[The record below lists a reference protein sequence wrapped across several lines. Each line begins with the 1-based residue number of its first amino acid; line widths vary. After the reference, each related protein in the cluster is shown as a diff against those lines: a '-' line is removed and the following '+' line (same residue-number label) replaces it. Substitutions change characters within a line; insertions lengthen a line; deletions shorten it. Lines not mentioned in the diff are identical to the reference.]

1 MNPLRIE
8 ANSLNKI
15 IINHRITEKC
25 NYKCPYCYFTDRNP
39 INLESDYDKIKT
51 VFRNLEYVFEYYRNE
66 GLKIDY
72 FLTGGEPSLYPISV
86 YEPLFKAIEAGKI
99 NKLTLS
105 TNFSADPDWFIEFSK
120 RCRDKTKFEIKAAF
134 HPSDDTFEDYYERI
148 AKVKDA
154 PNSFVAHFTF
164 DDSNFIGL
172 DKLEKIKNLGVVLDV
187 VLIHK
192 KNKGSDYGKINVTNQ
207 DLLSLTTKSVN
218 AEKKN
223 YTIFYDDKSS
233 EQVTK
238 NYVKKMDF
246 STNCPQCYHTNITIM
261 LNKIGVNCEYMR
273 AMEKIDPNQWF
284 DLGNENCSKAEL
296 YDYLTNDCVLKC
308 DKHNCALGNNCAP
321 RLLVFEKRG
330 IWQKLKELFNKG
342 KII

>member
-8 ANSLNKI
+8 SNSLNKI
-15 IINHRITEKC
+15 IINHRVTEKC

-51 VFRNLEYVFEYYRNE
+51 VFRNLEYVFEYYKNE

-105 TNFSADPDWFIEFSK
+105 TNFSADPEWFIEFSK

-134 HPSDDTFEDYYERI
+134 HPSDDTFEDYYARI

-172 DKLEKIKNLGVVLDV
+172 EKLEKIKALGVVLDV

-192 KNKGSDYGKINVTNQ
+192 KNKGSDYGKINVTNK
-207 DLLSLTTKSVN
+207 DLLSLTTKSAN

-246 STNCPQCYHTNITIM
+246 STNCPKCYHTNITIM

-321 RLLVFEKRG
+321 RLLVFEKTNPWRKFK
-330 IWQKLKELFNKG
+330 KLFFKEK
-342 KII
+342 

>member
-1 MNPLRIE
+1 M
-8 ANSLNKI
+8 
-15 IINHRITEKC
+15 
-25 NYKCPYCYFTDRNP
+25 
-39 INLESDYDKIKT
+39 
-51 VFRNLEYVFEYYRNE
+51 
-66 GLKIDY
+66 
-72 FLTGGEPSLYPISV
+72 
-86 YEPLFKAIEAGKI
+86 
-99 NKLTLS
+99 
-105 TNFSADPDWFIEFSK
+105 
-120 RCRDKTKFEIKAAF
+120 
-134 HPSDDTFEDYYERI
+134 
-148 AKVKDA
+148 
-154 PNSFVAHFTF
+154 
-164 DDSNFIGL
+164 
-172 DKLEKIKNLGVVLDV
+172 
-187 VLIHK
+187 LIHK

-207 DLLSLTTKSVN
+207 DLLSLTTKSAN

-246 STNCPQCYHTNITIM
+246 STNCPKCYHTNITIM

-308 DKHNCALGNNCAP
+308 DKHNCALGNNCSP

-342 KII
+342 K